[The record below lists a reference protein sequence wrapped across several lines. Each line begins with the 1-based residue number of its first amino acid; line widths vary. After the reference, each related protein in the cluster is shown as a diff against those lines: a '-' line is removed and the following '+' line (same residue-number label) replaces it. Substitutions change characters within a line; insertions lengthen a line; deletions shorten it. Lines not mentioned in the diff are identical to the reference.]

1 MRVLGVIGLLAAVAI
16 ILVAMV
22 VVGKGITGGASSETP
37 TVKTGSDKAYDE
49 MKKDGDIDHPKDVM
63 RGALKGDL

>member
-16 ILVAMV
+16 VLAAMV
-22 VVGKGITGGASSETP
+22 VVGRGIAGSAGSEIP
-37 TVKTGSDKAYDE
+37 TVKTGADKAYDE
-49 MKKDGDIDHPKDVM
+49 MKKDGDIDDPKDVM